1 LHREFG
7 AAASF
12 ALRGEHFCQLFLKNR
27 PPRRSLLFPNIA
39 EARMGA
45 IIGLSRRVDFGT
57 NQTLKA
63 TVDSMSKKRES
74 HILVLDDDLEIRNLL
89 GKYLASQDF
98 RVSLAADLK
107 SFRKAV
113 ASSTINLAV
122 MDVMLPDGS
131 GLDMCRDLRA
141 QNSTLP
147 IILLTALTEDVDRIL
162 GLEFGADD
170 YLGKPFNPRE
180 LVARIR
186 AVLRRPQDSSLTLVD
201 NRIYK
206 FADFEVETVRRRITN
221 GNRQEIDL
229 TGAEFD
235 LLHALLS
242 RPGRLLSR
250 EQLLDLTGG
259 RNSDPFDR
267 SIDVLMS
274 RIRRKLRDNGG
285 EDVIKTVRNGGY
297 QFTAPVESLGHNRE

>member
-1 LHREFG
+1 
-7 AAASF
+7 
-12 ALRGEHFCQLFLKNR
+12 
-27 PPRRSLLFPNIA
+27 
-39 EARMGA
+39 
-45 IIGLSRRVDFGT
+45 
-57 NQTLKA
+57 
-63 TVDSMSKKRES
+63 MSKKRES

-98 RVSLAADLK
+98 RVSLAGDLK

-186 AVLRRPQDSSLTLVD
+186 AVLRRQQDLSL
-201 NRIYK
+201 IHIS
-206 FADFEVETVRRRITN
+206 E
-221 GNRQEIDL
+221 
-229 TGAEFD
+229 
-235 LLHALLS
+235 
-242 RPGRLLSR
+242 
-250 EQLLDLTGG
+250 
-259 RNSDPFDR
+259 
-267 SIDVLMS
+267 
-274 RIRRKLRDNGG
+274 
-285 EDVIKTVRNGGY
+285 
-297 QFTAPVESLGHNRE
+297 